1 MIGFT
6 RSSSG
11 SCDRAICAGAI
22 TAAHKSAAARAIS
35 ALSFTY
41 FIPGPPGRIFAGPTI
56 QRQRP
61 RVLSGLYQTCKKMSR
76 KAAGRIYN
84 FLHFNPPDGIY
95 FSSGMKIRI
104 KGPIGLSSAAKFILF
119 AVAAVLVPTLI
130 LSVVQYRSLSDLQV
144 KTEAA
149 VEENLR
155 RTLQSIVAQGRRYVS
170 RDGRRRARKRPTFR
184 LFRKRAEE
192 SRTAFRPCA

>member
-1 MIGFT
+1 
-6 RSSSG
+6 
-11 SCDRAICAGAI
+11 
-22 TAAHKSAAARAIS
+22 
-35 ALSFTY
+35 
-41 FIPGPPGRIFAGPTI
+41 
-56 QRQRP
+56 
-61 RVLSGLYQTCKKMSR
+61 MSR

-155 RTLQSIVAQGRRYVS
+155 RTLQSIARRVE
-170 RDGRRRARKRPTFR
+170 DTFR
-184 LFRKRAEE
+184 AMAGDALANAQPSGFSE
-192 SRTAFRPCA
+192 SELKKK